1 MVVFRWFLTI
11 NSLQHLD
18 AETPRP
24 GKASGNPLLFIETAI
39 RFLERKQ
46 LLRSLATGMA
56 FVLGKTRPKTILGAL
71 MRVMQHMLKRILHR
85 LNMSVLPSFVDIYP
99 PNILQQLKHSH
110 SWTPAWQP
118 ASGYEA
124 KLQSQKKQKNYKR
137 IINRILN
144 RLHSQPQLA
153 FSHPC
158 FLRVVRLQTWEFSMD
173 SSCASENP

>member
-1 MVVFRWFLTI
+1 MP
-11 NSLQHLD
+11 HL
-18 AETPRP
+18 AWHLFW
-24 GKASGNPLLFIETAI
+24 GK
-39 RFLERKQ
+39 RRRK
-46 LLRSLATGMA
+46 TM
-56 FVLGKTRPKTILGAL
+56 LGAL

-85 LNMSVLPSFVDIYP
+85 LNMSILPRFVDIYP

-118 ASGYEA
+118 ASGY
-124 KLQSQKKQKNYKR
+124 KLQSQKKQKHYKS
-137 IINRILN
+137 IINRILS

>member
-1 MVVFRWFLTI
+1 
-11 NSLQHLD
+11 
-18 AETPRP
+18 
-24 GKASGNPLLFIETAI
+24 
-39 RFLERKQ
+39 
-46 LLRSLATGMA
+46 MA
-56 FVLGKTRPKTILGAL
+56 FVLGEKTAEDHVGSSHACYATHAKKDPSFG
-71 MRVMQHMLKRILHR
+71 
-85 LNMSVLPSFVDIYP
+85 LNMSILPRFVDIYP

-124 KLQSQKKQKNYKR
+124 KLQSQRKQKHYKR

-144 RLHSQPQLA
+144 RLRSQPQLA